1 VRRYDRE
8 LGFPVL
14 DLLLEK
20 GFSMALV
27 KDIMTPSVVTV
38 PHNAEVDVAIE
49 LILTKK
55 VSALAVV
62 DSHGSLLGVLS
73 EFDLLELCGKLAES
87 DAAMH
92 PCSEYMTSPVKSV
105 SPHASIDVVAKIFQA
120 ASIRRLFV
128 TDGDKLVGVISRR
141 DLLRY
146 VRENRHVSHAEAF
159 AKA

>member
-1 VRRYDRE
+1 
-8 LGFPVL
+8 
-14 DLLLEK
+14 
-20 GFSMALV
+20 MALV
-27 KDIMTPSVVTV
+27 KDIMTTSVITV
-38 PHNAEVDVAIE
+38 PHHAEVDVAIE
-49 LILTKK
+49 LILAQK

-62 DSHGSLLGVLS
+62 DSNGTLLGVLS
-73 EFDLLELCGKLAES
+73 EFDLLELCCKLADS

-128 TDGDKLVGVISRR
+128 TEGDKLVGVISRR

-146 VRENRHVSHAEAF
+146 IRANRHASPDAAVTTA
-159 AKA
+159 

>member
-1 VRRYDRE
+1 
-8 LGFPVL
+8 
-14 DLLLEK
+14 
-20 GFSMALV
+20 MALV
-27 KDIMTPSVVTV
+27 KDIMTTSVITV

-62 DSHGSLLGVLS
+62 DSHGALLGVLS
-73 EFDLLELCGKLAES
+73 EFDVLELCGKLAES
-87 DAAMH
+87 NAVLH
-92 PCSEYMTSPVKSV
+92 PCSEYMTSPVKTV

-128 TDGDKLVGVISRR
+128 AEGDRLVGVISRR

-146 VRENRHVSHAEAF
+146 IRANRHVANATSQQASLA
-159 AKA
+159 

>member
-1 VRRYDRE
+1 MTV
-8 LGFPVL
+8 VQ
-14 DLLLEK
+14 
-20 GFSMALV
+20 
-27 KDIMTPSVVTV
+27 DIMTKTVITV

-62 DSHGSLLGVLS
+62 DSHGTLLGVLS
-73 EFDLLELCGKLAES
+73 EFDLLELCGKLGEAG
-87 DAAMH
+87 AALH

-128 TDGDKLVGVISRR
+128 TEGDKLVGVVSRR

-146 VRENRHVSHAEAF
+146 VRENRHVAHEVTAAV
-159 AKA
+159 